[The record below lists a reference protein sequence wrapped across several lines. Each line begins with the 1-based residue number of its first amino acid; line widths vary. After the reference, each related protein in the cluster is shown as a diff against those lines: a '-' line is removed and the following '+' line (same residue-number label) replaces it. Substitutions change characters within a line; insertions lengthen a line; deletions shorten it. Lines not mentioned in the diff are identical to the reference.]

1 VFPVAPRLAPL
12 GRLDIFLARRSLDLK
27 EPMLPV
33 IDLRRTSVAA
43 RVERALRDAVAGEV
57 RFDDKS
63 RLLYSTD
70 ASLYQILPLGVVL
83 PKRAEDVEAV
93 MRIAAE
99 ERLPVLPRGGGTA
112 LAGQT
117 VAAAIV
123 IDFSKYMNR
132 VLELDVDGR
141 KARVEPGLRLDR
153 LNRACAPHGL
163 QFGPD
168 PATIRQCALGGMI
181 GNNSCGARSLVY
193 GKTGDHVH
201 SLRCFL
207 PDSTC
212 LDLRPVHR
220 EAVGDLP
227 GREGALAREVL
238 RILEPERERIL
249 SRYPRVPRRVSGYNF
264 DSMLEDDELNLA
276 KLIVGSE
283 GTLATVVE
291 AELGL
296 VPIPHA
302 RSLVLLSFRDRWTSM
317 DAIPAILPEPGLS
330 ALEIVDSR
338 VIQGARELFEF
349 RSAASFVQP
358 DALGVLFCEFS
369 GATAEQVAAL
379 AHEFA
384 RRAPSLPGSP
394 TPGVHLAP
402 GDQAAAWSLRQVAT
416 GLLYRTTSS
425 RDIKPQEFVED
436 TGIAPEKLGAYTRRF
451 EEIVHRHGTTLG
463 FFGHAGQGCLHI
475 RVDLNLKRGED
486 VRRMQAIARDIADLV
501 VEFGGSLSGEHGDG
515 LSRSEFLPLMFGPEI
530 MDLHRQVKRAFDP
543 ENLANPGKVVEGPP
557 MSDNLRFGE
566 EYRARPPAETYF
578 DYSVDGGWD
587 KAVEKCNGMAVCR
600 KLDAGTMCPSYMVT
614 MEEEDST
621 RGRANSLRE
630 AMKGN
635 LPGMKSEEVLE
646 ALDLCLECKACKTE
660 CPVGV
665 DMARYKSEFL
675 AQHYRAIGRKPAS
688 ALFFGRIRDFARA
701 GSIAPAMANL
711 GSRVMAPIL
720 KRLAHVDPRRSLPEV
735 AATTFRREWA
745 RGRRNSRGRPTSIGR
760 PQVIL
765 LDDTFHNYF
774 DPRPLS
780 AAARVLERAGFD
792 VRIPSEQVC
801 CGRPLI
807 SKGLLDEVQPLH
819 RTLLEVLSSA
829 IAQEIPV
836 VGLEPSCILTFR
848 DELPDLVRDDRATA
862 LAANSFTF
870 EEFLAAR
877 TDFQPGKLE
886 RSAVVHGHCHQKAL
900 VGMEPTRKLLE
911 RIEGLD
917 FDILDSG
924 CCGMAGSFGYEKG
937 HYEVSRAAGERVLF
951 PAVRNAP
958 DGLVVAPGF
967 SCRSQIKDFCDGRRA
982 LHTAELLDLVG

>member
-1 VFPVAPRLAPL
+1 
-12 GRLDIFLARRSLDLK
+12 
-27 EPMLPV
+27 MLPV
-33 IDLRRTSVAA
+33 IDMRRTPAAA
-43 RVERALRDAVAGEV
+43 RLERGLKEKITGEV

-70 ASLYQILPLGVVL
+70 ASLYQILPVGVVL
-83 PKRAEDVEAV
+83 PRNSDDVEVV
-93 MRIAAE
+93 MKLTAE
-99 ERLPVLPRGGGTA
+99 AGVPVLPRGGGTA

-117 VAAAIV
+117 VAAAVI

-141 KARVEPGLRLDR
+141 RARVQPGLRLDR
-153 LNRACAPHGL
+153 MNRVCAPHGL

-207 PDSTC
+207 PDSSC
-212 LDLRPVHR
+212 IDLR
-220 EAVGDLP
+220 AVTRDAVPALP
-227 GREGALAREVL
+227 GREGELAREVL
-238 RILEPERERIL
+238 RILEPERERIR
-249 SRYPRVPRRVSGYNF
+249 SRYPKVPRRVSGYNF
-264 DSMLEDDELNLA
+264 DSILEDDELNLA

-296 VPIPHA
+296 VPVPFA
-302 RSLVLLSFRDRWTSM
+302 RSLVLLSFRERWTSM
-317 DAIPAILPEPGLS
+317 DAIPAILPENGLS

-338 VIQGARELFEF
+338 VLRGARELFEF
-349 RSAASFVQP
+349 QAAAALVEP

-369 GATAEQVAAL
+369 GDTVEEVAAL
-379 AHEFA
+379 AHDFA
-384 RRAPSLPGSP
+384 QRAPSLPGNP
-394 TPGVHLAP
+394 IPGVFLAP
-402 GDQAAAWSLRQVAT
+402 ADQTAAWSLRQVAT
-416 GLLYRTTSS
+416 GLLYRTTPS

-451 EEIVHRHGTTLG
+451 EDIVHRHGTTLG

-475 RVDLNLKRGED
+475 RVDLNLKRGDD
-486 VRRMQAIARDIADLV
+486 VARMRGIARDIAELV

-530 MDLHRQVKRAFDP
+530 MDLHREVKKLFDP
-543 ENLANPGKVVEGPP
+543 ENRANPGKLVEGPP
-557 MSDNLRFGE
+557 MTDNLRFGE
-566 EYRARPPAETYF
+566 AYRAHPPTETFF
-578 DYSVDGGWD
+578 DYSADGGWD

-600 KLDAGTMCPSYMVT
+600 KLDAGTMCPSFMVT
-614 MEEEDST
+614 MEEEHTT

-630 AMKGN
+630 AMRGN
-635 LPGMKSEEVLE
+635 LPGMKSEEVLH

-675 AQHYRAIGRKPAS
+675 AQHYRATGHTPAS
-688 ALFFGRIRDFARA
+688 AIFFGRIHDFARL
-701 GSIAPAMANL
+701 GSFAPPLANL
-711 GSRVMAPIL
+711 GSKLMSPLL

-735 AATTFRREWA
+735 ASTTFRRTWNA
-745 RGRRNSRGRPTSIGR
+745 GTGDRKRAGNRKR
-760 PQVIL
+760 VIL

-774 DPRPLS
+774 EPGPL
-780 AAARVLERAGFD
+780 AAAAIVLDRAGFD
-792 VRIPSEQVC
+792 VELPGKQVC

-807 SKGLLDEVQPLH
+807 SKGLLEEARDRH
-819 RTLLEVLSSA
+819 RTLLDVLT
-829 IAQEIPV
+829 PV
-836 VGLEPSCILTFR
+836 VTSGVPIVGLEPSCILTFR
-848 DELPDLVRDDRATA
+848 DELPDLIADPRAKIIA
-862 LAANSFTF
+862 SNSFTF
-870 EEFLAAR
+870 EEFLVAR
-877 TDFQPGKLE
+877 ADYRPGRLD
-886 RSAVVHGHCHQKAL
+886 RRALVHGHCHQKAL
-900 VGMEPTRKLLE
+900 VGMEPTRRLLD
-911 RIEGLD
+911 RVAGLE
-917 FDILDSG
+917 FQILDSG
-924 CCGMAGSFGYEKG
+924 CCGMAGSFGYEEG

-951 PAVRNAP
+951 PAVRAAK
-958 DGLVVAPGF
+958 DDLVVAPGF

-982 LHTAELLDLVG
+982 IHTAELLALAE

>member
-1 VFPVAPRLAPL
+1 
-12 GRLDIFLARRSLDLK
+12 
-27 EPMLPV
+27 MLPV
-33 IDLRRTSVAA
+33 LDLRRTQSTLKL
-43 RVERALRDAVAGEV
+43 ERALREAVSGEV
-57 RFDDKS
+57 RFDEKS

-83 PKRAEDVEAV
+83 PRSADDVEAV

-99 ERLPVLPRGGGTA
+99 ERVPVLPRGGGTA

-117 VAAAIV
+117 VASAII

-132 VLELDVDGR
+132 VLELDVER
-141 KARVEPGLRLDR
+141 RRARVQPGLRLDR

-212 LDLRPVHR
+212 VDLRPVQR
-220 EAVGDLP
+220 GAIPTLP
-227 GREGALAREVL
+227 GPEGELARAVMG
-238 RILEPERERIL
+238 ILEPERDRIL
-249 SRYPRVPRRVSGYNF
+249 ARYPKVPRRVSGYNF
-264 DSMLEDDELNLA
+264 DSLLEDEELNLA

-291 AELGL
+291 AEIGL
-296 VPIPHA
+296 VPVPTA

-317 DAIPAILPEPGLS
+317 DAIQWILPERGLS

-338 VIQGARELFEF
+338 VLQGARELFEF
-349 RSAASFVQP
+349 RAAASFVHP
-358 DALGVLFCEFS
+358 DALGCLFCEFS
-369 GATAEQVAAL
+369 GDSTEEVAQL
-379 AHEFA
+379 AHDFA
-384 RRAPSLPGSP
+384 RRAPDLPGNP
-394 TPGVHLAP
+394 HAGVFLAP
-402 GDQAAAWSLRQVAT
+402 KDQTAAWSLRQVAT
-416 GLLYRTTSS
+416 GLLYRTTAT

-451 EEIVHRHGTTLG
+451 EEIVHRNGTTLG

-486 VRRMQAIARDIADLV
+486 VRRMRAIAREIAELV

-530 MDLHRQVKRAFDP
+530 MDLHRQVKKVFDP
-543 ENLANPGKVVEGPP
+543 ENLANPGKLVEGPP

-566 EYRARPPAETYF
+566 AYRAHPPASTFY
-578 DYSVDGGWD
+578 DYSADGGWD

-600 KLDAGTMCPSYMVT
+600 KLDAGTMCPSFMVT
-614 MEEEDST
+614 MEEEHST

-635 LPGMKSEEVLE
+635 LPGMKSEAVLE

-675 AQHYRAIGRKPAS
+675 AQHYRATGKTPAS
-688 ALFFGRIRDFARA
+688 AIFFGRIHDFARA
-701 GSIAPAMANL
+701 GSIAPPLANL
-711 GSRVMAPIL
+711 GSRLMSPLI
-720 KRLAHVDPRRSLPEV
+720 KRLAHVDSRRSLPELSATPFRNAFRPNRSS
-735 AATTFRREWA
+735 AAGSAGRE
-745 RGRRNSRGRPTSIGR
+745 R
-760 PQVIL
+760 VIL

-774 DPRPLS
+774 DPAPLS
-780 AAARVLERAGFD
+780 AAVRVLERAGFA
-792 VRIPSEQVC
+792 VEIPGRQVC

-807 SKGLLDEVQPLH
+807 SKGLLDEVRSQH
-819 RTLLEVLSSA
+819 RTLLDELAPAAEAGVP
-829 IAQEIPV
+829 I

-848 DELPDLVRDDRATA
+848 DELPDLTRDDRARA
-862 LAANSFTF
+862 LAANSFTL
-870 EEFLAAR
+870 EEFLASR
-877 TDFQPGKLE
+877 DVELGRLDRK
-886 RSAVVHGHCHQKAL
+886 AVVHGHCHQKAL
-900 VGMEPTRKLLE
+900 IGMEPTRQVLQ
-911 RIEGLD
+911 RVEGLD
-917 FDILDSG
+917 FTILDSG

-951 PAVRNAP
+951 PAVRKAP
-958 DGLVVAPGF
+958 EALVVAPGF

-982 LHTAELLDLVG
+982 LHTAELLALAE

>member
-1 VFPVAPRLAPL
+1 
-12 GRLDIFLARRSLDLK
+12 
-27 EPMLPV
+27 MLPV
-33 IDLRRTSVAA
+33 IDMRRDASAA
-43 RVERALRDAVAGEV
+43 RLERSLREAVRGEV
-57 RFDDKS
+57 RFDEKS

-83 PKRAEDVEAV
+83 PKDEADVEAT

-99 ERLPVLPRGGGTA
+99 QGVPVLPRGGGTA

-117 VAAAIV
+117 VASAVI

-132 VLELDVDGR
+132 VLEIDPDGR
-141 KARVEPGLRLDR
+141 RVRVQPGLRLDR
-153 LNRACAPHGL
+153 LNRAVAPHGL

-212 LDLRPVHR
+212 VDFHPVAR
-220 EAVGDLP
+220 GAVHGLP
-227 GREGALAREVL
+227 GREGELAREVL

-264 DSMLEDDELNLA
+264 DSLLEDDELNLA

-296 VPIPHA
+296 VPVPNA
-302 RSLVLLSFRDRWTSM
+302 RSLVLLSFRERWTSM
-317 DAIPAILPEPGLS
+317 DAIASILPEYGLS

-338 VIQGARELFEF
+338 VLQGARELFEF
-349 RSAASFVQP
+349 RPTAALVEP

-369 GATAEQVAAL
+369 GDSADEVAEL
-379 AHEFA
+379 AHDFG
-384 RRAPSLPGSP
+384 RRAPSLPGNP
-394 TPGVHLAP
+394 TPGVYLSAK
-402 GDQAAAWSLRQVAT
+402 DQTAAWSLRQVAT
-416 GLLYRTTSS
+416 GLLYRTTPS

-486 VRRMQAIARDIADLV
+486 VHRMRAIARDVAELV

-530 MDLHRQVKRAFDP
+530 MDLHRQVKAVFDP
-543 ENLANPGKVVEGPP
+543 ENRANPGKIVEQPS

-566 EYRARPPAETYF
+566 EYRAYPPQETFF
-578 DYSVDGGWD
+578 DYSLDGGWD

-600 KLDAGTMCPSYMVT
+600 KLDAGTMCPSFMVT
-614 MEEEDST
+614 MEEEHTT

-630 AMKGN
+630 AMRGN
-635 LPGMKSEEVLE
+635 LPGMKSTEVLE

-675 AQHYRAIGRKPAS
+675 AQHYRATGRTPAS
-688 ALFFGRIRDFARA
+688 AHFFGRIHELARA
-701 GSIAPAMANL
+701 GSLLPPLANL
-711 GSRVMAPIL
+711 GSRIFGPVL
-720 KRLAHVDPRRSLPEV
+720 KKVSHMDQRRSLPEL
-735 AATTFRREWA
+735 APRPFRRAWEGN
-745 RGRRNSRGRPTSIGR
+745 RPPPLLERLRRTAGTGRPR
-760 PQVIL
+760 VIL

-774 DPRPLS
+774 DTRPLS
-780 AAARVLERAGFD
+780 AAATVLDRAGFD
-792 VRIPSEQVC
+792 VELPEQQVC
-801 CGRPLI
+801 CGRPMI
-807 SKGLLDEVQPLH
+807 SKGLLDDARRYH
-819 RTLLEVLSSA
+819 RTLLDVLEPA
-829 IAQEIPV
+829 IAAGIPLI
-836 VGLEPSCILTFR
+836 GLEPSCILTFR
-848 DELPDLVRDDRATA
+848 DELPDLVRDARADA
-862 LAANSFTF
+862 LAKISFTL
-870 EEFLAAR
+870 EEFLAA
-877 TDFQPGKLE
+877 QPEYRPGRLE
-886 RSAVVHGHCHQKAL
+886 RRAVVHGHCHQKAL
-900 VGMEPTRKLLE
+900 IGMEPTRKVLE
-911 RIEGLD
+911 RVQGLE
-917 FDILDSG
+917 FQILDSG
-924 CCGMAGSFGYEKG
+924 CCGMAGSFGYEEG
-937 HYEVSRAAGERVLF
+937 HYEVSKAAGERVLF
-951 PAVRNAP
+951 PAVRQAE
-958 DGLVVAPGF
+958 DDLVVAPGF

-982 LHTAELLDLVG
+982 I